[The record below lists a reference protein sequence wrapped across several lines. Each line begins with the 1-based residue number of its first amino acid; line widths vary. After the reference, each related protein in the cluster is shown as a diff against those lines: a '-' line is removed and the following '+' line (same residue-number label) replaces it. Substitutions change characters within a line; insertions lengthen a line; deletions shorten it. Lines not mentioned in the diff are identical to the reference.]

1 MICGKLAML
10 TRKINPCLLTSI
22 IRWVH
27 SISSLCHSSWKMEAC
42 QPFFFLS
49 LHFKNCW
56 ANNARNMWCEFT
68 SFCESRTSF
77 LHFSSAFNNSINI
90 SYNST
95 CLFIGSIGS
104 TWNRIYT
111 LFHQIGFRVGV
122 FFLAVKNICLWGLSI
137 FCFILQGKV
146 QANSIL
152 KNK

>member
-42 QPFFFLS
+42 QPFFFFLYI
-49 LHFKNCW
+49 LKNVEQIMQE
-56 ANNARNMWCEFT
+56 NMWCEFT

-111 LFHQIGFRVGV
+111 LVSPDRFQGRGLFSSCKDV
-122 FFLAVKNICLWGLSI
+122 LLGLSI
-137 FCFILQGKV
+137 SWFIL
-146 QANSIL
+146 IR
-152 KNK
+152 